1 MHATV
6 RPLATLTFALA
17 LATACSKDTSA
28 VTSPRMPNA
37 PSLSLA
43 APSGMAV
50 DSVVGL
56 TVYAH
61 WQDNSA
67 DNSGFYLVLSDA
79 ADVMA
84 TKKYQLVYGG
94 NTTSGSITA
103 YSGEAGCYL
112 VSVFAWGGSDTD
124 SPWTTVG
131 PVGVGASNCT
141 TGTVVTTNGNGKGKG
156 GKK

>member
-6 RPLATLTFALA
+6 RPLATLTFALV
-17 LATACSKDTSA
+17 LATACSKDTSPI
-28 VTSPRMPNA
+28 TSPRMPNA
-37 PSLSLA
+37 PSLSIA

-50 DSVVGL
+50 DSVVGM
-56 TVYAH
+56 TVFAH

-79 ADVMA
+79 ANVDA

-103 YSGEAGCYL
+103 YSGEQGCYL
-112 VSVFAWGGSDTD
+112 VSVFAWGSSDTD
-124 SPWTTVG
+124 SAWSTVG
-131 PVGVGASNCT
+131 PVGVGVANCST
-141 TGTVVTTNGNGKGKG
+141 ATVTTTNGNGKGKG
-156 GKK
+156 RK